1 MPLQLYL
8 RNILIRNQ
16 TAQLQGMDVED
27 IGTTIKYLD
36 KKTFHELFLEWLEYK
51 KSIWNLLLCMAKK
64 SSR

>member
-27 IGTTIKYLD
+27 IGTTIKYATIIVSTLP
-36 KKTFHELFLEWLEYK
+36 
-51 KSIWNLLLCMAKK
+51 ILCVYPFIQKHFVSGVMIGAVKE
-64 SSR
+64 